1 MKRNNPSEQEQ
12 QMTMWLK
19 SVLNVSHAIILDS
32 INTLRTIRKW
42 SSVLPRNESLLSDS
56 GAHKKNMFSP
66 QEAY

>member
-19 SVLNVSHAIILDS
+19 SVLNVSHALILDS

-56 GAHKKNMFSP
+56 GALKKNMFSP